1 MEACVRFYRSKA
13 GDTADSIAWRVYDR
27 QDGLL
32 VEGILDANPGLAGQ
46 GEELPAG
53 LLILI
58 PDEPAPAQAEGVRL
72 WG

>member
-1 MEACVRFYRSKA
+1 MRFYRSKA
-13 GDTADSIAWRVYDR
+13 GDTADVIAWRVYDR
-27 QDGLL
+27 QDGFL

-58 PDEPAPAQAEGVRL
+58 PDEPAPVQVEGVRL